1 MHLVLRSLCD
11 ELSLQIL
18 SVEILVL
25 LVDLLELTDE
35 SLLNLIHRLQILTV
49 HLPFLIPNAIEV
61 KFCKLVFTK
70 PEALELL
77 LASQ

>member
-1 MHLVLRSLCD
+1 M
-11 ELSLQIL
+11 
-18 SVEILVL
+18 EILVL
-25 LVDLLELTDE
+25 LIDLLELADE

-49 HLPFLIPNAIEV
+49 HLSFLMPNAIEFKLC
-61 KFCKLVFTK
+61 KFVFTE